1 MQTARLGRAG
11 GPRAALRLRLPG
23 RTGGRPTPAMLLAL
37 ASAVALIV
45 LLPLG
50 FLLDQTL
57 SIGWT
62 QIERLLLR
70 RFVGTLLVN
79 TVSLVAVAT
88 NACVVLGVGVAWLV
102 ERTDLPGRRVWAVLA
117 ALPITVPAFVTSY
130 SWVSITPAVQ
140 HFAGAALI
148 VTLAYY
154 PLVYLP
160 VAAVLRGL
168 DPALEESARSLGMGP
183 WRTFLRVTLP
193 QTRLA
198 LLGGA
203 LLVSV
208 HLLSEFGA
216 FAMLR
221 FQTFTTAIYDEY
233 RLSFDGPAA
242 SMLATVLVLLCLALL
257 LGELGL
263 RGNAR
268 YARVDTGTP
277 RTPSP
282 ARLGRARWPV
292 LAALATLLGVALGLP
307 LLTLVY
313 WLLRG
318 GSTSFP
324 VASLLSTAATSLQLG
339 LGAALLTTLL
349 ALPVSI
355 LTIRFPSRAAALIE
369 RAAYL
374 PYALPGIVVA
384 LSLIVVSVHQLPA
397 LYGTAPLLLLSYAI
411 LSLPLALVAT
421 RAALAQAPIVHEE
434 VARSLGCGPLGAL
447 LRVTLPRIL
456 PGLGAA
462 AALVFL
468 ATVTELTATLLLSPI
483 GTRTLATQFWAD
495 ASTRSFGAAA
505 PYAGLMIAISALP
518 TYLLTR
524 RLGGAG
530 ARGASA

>member
-1 MQTARLGRAG
+1 MEAAGISPAGRPPLIARMRIRRRG
-11 GPRAALRLRLPG
+11 GPAPPL
-23 RTGGRPTPAMLLAL
+23 LLAV
-37 ASAVALIV
+37 AAAVALLV

-50 FLLDQTL
+50 FLIDQTV
-57 SIGWT
+57 SIGWA
-62 QIERLLLR
+62 QVERLLLR
-70 RFVGTLLVN
+70 PFVGTLLVN
-79 TVSLVAVAT
+79 TVLLVAVAT
-88 NACVVLGVGVAWLV
+88 SACVAIGVGVAWLV

-140 HFAGAALI
+140 HFGGAAMI

-183 WRTFLRVTLP
+183 WRTFARVTLP

-263 RGNAR
+263 RGKAR
-268 YARVDTGTP
+268 YARVDTGAARPPT
-277 RTPSP
+277 R
-282 ARLGRARWPV
+282 ARLGRARWPALV
-292 LAALATLLGVALGLP
+292 ALAALVGLALGLP
-307 LLTLVY
+307 LVTLVY
-313 WLLRG
+313 WVLRG

-324 VASLLSTAATSLQLG
+324 VASLLSTAATSLELG

-355 LTIRFPSRAAALIE
+355 LTIRHPSRLAAVLE

-384 LSLIVVSVHQLPA
+384 LSLIVVSVHHLPA
-397 LYGTAPLLLLSYAI
+397 LYGTTPLLIVAYAI

-421 RAALAQAPIVHEE
+421 RAALAQAPAVHEE
-434 VARSLGCGPLGAL
+434 LARSLGCGPLRAL
-447 LRVTLPRIL
+447 VRVTLPRIL

-483 GTRTLATQFWAD
+483 GTQTLATQFWAD
-495 ASTRSFGAAA
+495 ASTRAFGAAA
-505 PYAGLMIAISALP
+505 PYAGLMVAISALP

-524 RLGGAG
+524 RLGAVV
-530 ARGASA
+530 APRSTR

>member
-1 MQTARLGRAG
+1 MEAAGVSPENKSWSTAYVRARLRA
-11 GPRAALRLRLPG
+11 
-23 RTGGRPTPAMLLAL
+23 RPTPLVLLAI
-37 ASAVALIV
+37 AAAVALLV

-50 FLLDQTL
+50 FLLGQAL

-62 QIERLLLR
+62 QIDHLLFR
-70 RFVGTLLVN
+70 PFVGTLLVN
-79 TVSLVAVAT
+79 TVLLVAVAT
-88 NACVVLGVGVAWLV
+88 TACVVLGVAVAWCV
-102 ERTDLPGRRVWAVLA
+102 ERTDLPGRRTWAVLA

-130 SWVSITPAVQ
+130 SWVSITPIVQ
-140 HFAGAALI
+140 HFGGAAMI

-198 LLGGA
+198 LLGGG
-203 LLVSV
+203 LLVAV

-257 LGELGL
+257 IGELGL
-263 RGNAR
+263 RGRAR
-268 YARVDTGTP
+268 YARVDTGSP
-277 RTPSP
+277 RPAAR
-282 ARLGRARWPV
+282 ARLGRSKWVV
-292 LAALATLLGVALGLP
+292 LA
-307 LLTLVY
+307 
-313 WLLRG
+313 
-318 GSTSFP
+318 
-324 VASLLSTAATSLQLG
+324 G
-339 LGAALLTTLL
+339 LGALVGLALGPALLTTLL
-349 ALPVSI
+349 ALPVAI
-355 LTIRFPSRAAALIE
+355 LTTRHPSRIAGALE

-397 LYGTAPLLLLSYAI
+397 LYGTTPLLIVAYAI

-421 RAALAQAPIVHEE
+421 RAALAQAPPVHEE
-434 VARSLGCGPLGAL
+434 IARSLGCGPLQAL
-447 LRVTLPRIL
+447 VRVTLPRIL

-468 ATVTELTATLLLSPI
+468 ATVTELTATLLLAPI
-483 GTRTLATQFWAD
+483 GTQTLATQFWAD

-505 PYAGLMIAISALP
+505 PYAGLMVAISALP

-524 RLGGAG
+524 RLGAVAG
-530 ARGASA
+530 PRRAR